1 MFGRSACT
9 GAYICLMLLAA
20 PTGVPGRL
28 VAHVHHAFWCA
39 VIHAAVQ
46 CPIDAITYLSE
57 GRLAPRPL
65 QRLAPFI
72 SLLSSEVVCSSA
84 ARWVHLFVVH
94 ASLSPFLAGTSVAL
108 DLSREGPFAVLTQGI
123 LYLCIV
129 QIVHDITGVVRT
141 FQATVRSEADN
152 VMADA
157 DPLFNKSN
165 DFAYAML
172 ERLVYVSLAGQG
184 VVCGCVAHLFTIMAL
199 YLERMAFG
207 TIVTAASN
215 AHNAL
220 SVLWYCIFTTW
231 MFVILTAVPLIV
243 WAAYEDARRAAEDE
257 VRRQLGELGEGGQ
270 PLPPG
275 GRSWRL
281 TAINTAIPW
290 EMLVRLGLRLAWAVE
305 AWLRLLVPRRRHA
318 DELGRWSCPELAALW
333 SEDERRRF
341 YAAALTGVPSSALA
355 ALWDHLPLRR
365 RHVELWR
372 RAGLTTDFILGGG
385 AAVGIPGAGAPPDM
399 MLFMGKAAG
408 ILVRG
413 LEATFGVFVVVGGII
428 TTIQLP
434 IYPISGRR
442 AI

>member
-1 MFGRSACT
+1 MFGRSACA

-39 VIHAAVQ
+39 VIHAAVL
-46 CPIDAITYLSE
+46 CPVDAITYLSE

-72 SLLSSEVVCSSA
+72 SLLGSEVVCSSA

-94 ASLSPFLAGTSVAL
+94 TSLSPFLASTSVAL
-108 DLSREGPFAVLTQGI
+108 DLSREGPFAVLTQAI

-129 QIVHDITGVVRT
+129 QIVHDITGVLRT

-172 ERLVYVSLAGQG
+172 ERLVNVYLAGQG

-199 YLERMAFG
+199 YLDRMAFG

-220 SVLWYCIFTTW
+220 SVTWYCIFTTW
-231 MFVILTAVPLIV
+231 VMVILTAVPLIV

-257 VRRQLGELGEGGQ
+257 LGEG
-270 PLPPG
+270 L
-275 GRSWRL
+275 RL
-281 TAINTAIPW
+281 TATNTAIPW
-290 EMLVRLGLRLAWAVE
+290 EMLVRLGLRLAWALE

-318 DELGRWSCPELAALW
+318 GELGRWSCPELAALW

-341 YAAALTGVPSSALA
+341 YADALTGIPSSALA
-355 ALWDHLPLRR
+355 ALWGHLPLRR

-372 RAGLTTDFILGGG
+372 RAGLTTDFTLGTE
-385 AAVGIPGAGAPPDM
+385 AAVGIPGAGMPPGV
-399 MLFMGKAAG
+399 MLLLGKIAG

-413 LEATFGVFVVVGGII
+413 LEATFGVFVVVGGIVI
-428 TTIQLP
+428 VLTRCPFI
-434 IYPISGRR
+434 R
-442 AI
+442 AQEHMRYERL